1 MTIIKV
7 IGYCSCC
14 CIPLRKNLPP
24 AVGTFRS
31 TSASELRSHSS
42 QASHSPKWNTAERW
56 PVLSK
61 ARFLRGSLVSQA
73 LSINKD
79 FIRHA
84 SWAEALPSPLHL
96 PFTGVRLASQSQG
109 YPSESASSPL
119 YLLSP
124 YPHIPM
130 GNYRLDNPVC
140 SENELQGKKEEE
152 ESVD

>member
-1 MTIIKV
+1 MHH
-7 IGYCSCC
+7 G
-14 CIPLRKNLPP
+14 LRL
-24 AVGTFRS
+24 
-31 TSASELRSHSS
+31 
-42 QASHSPKWNTAERW
+42 SP
-56 PVLSK
+56 
-61 ARFLRGSLVSQA
+61 
-73 LSINKD
+73 
-79 FIRHA
+79 
-84 SWAEALPSPLHL
+84 LPSPLHL